1 MSRAKK
7 ILVAGYLALG
17 FLALRLI
24 YAFLFAGLKGEQVLI
39 SLPEIRLSGPFAHVS
54 LLGPVSLD
62 GILRNLELA
71 MPFAISILIFGA
83 LASLISAQ
91 LLLATAKKVPPLRNL
106 LSAVAIGLSSVP
118 ALHDSSRKV
127 FSARKFRGE
136 KHLRMLVPL
145 LERAIELATTL
156 GLRLATEPSGEF
168 RARSIS
174 ISNLEVA
181 DSNLGPIDL
190 EIAPGELVV
199 LSGATGSGKSTL
211 LEAIAGILSE
221 YRGRDVTGSISFDGN
236 QSLSISE
243 ISNFLRYI
251 PQNTRER
258 IWGLNSNEILAGI
271 PEETVQLLR
280 LDSLSARDLATLSE
294 GEVLK
299 LVLAHSLCFNPT
311 ILLLDEP
318 YAPLDVSSR
327 LELTRLINDLNQS
340 GMTIVVVEHEPEH
353 TIGLKARHL
362 QLLQGSVQPGQYQP
376 ESPNISRSPIV
387 VGREVAVLAQLED
400 IGFTDVLIHAPK
412 LELLQGE
419 CVWLGG
425 DNGSGKSSLL
435 MALAKAEG
443 VLVHGQ
449 RPANPRALAL
459 VPENFDDFFV
469 TDSLAGELTRA
480 DKVAGV
486 SPGFTRTTLESILP
500 LKELAAWNEIHP
512 RDLSRGTRL
521 ALAIA
526 MQLSHK
532 PQALLVDEPFRG
544 LDLRARELMVES
556 LRCVAETGCA
566 VLFASHER
574 SWSESLASKKLE
586 IRDRVLVQVAQVSA

>member
-7 ILVAGYLALG
+7 LLLAGYLALG
-17 FLALRLI
+17 FLALRLV

-156 GLRLATEPSGEF
+156 GLRLATEPSGKF

-469 TDSLAGELTRA
+469 TDSLSGELARA

-486 SPGFTRTTLESILP
+486 DPGFTRTTLESILP
-500 LKELAAWNEIHP
+500 LQELALWSEIHP

-586 IRDRVLVQVAQVSA
+586 IRDRVLVQVAEVSA